1 MDKTKPDHE
10 IAADELTA
18 ILNATG
24 FEFVASPGL
33 GTDDTEKGP
42 QRFAFT
48 LLKGQN
54 EIRGEW
60 TCGSAVA
67 LSAYRREPF
76 PVRDR
81 LPFSDI
87 KLAAA
92 ASANG
97 RISVDDATAR
107 AMIRRA
113 YRPSLFD
120 VVSSLLSDASCI
132 EGYRDWIEWAD
143 DTGDLSGGA
152 DAVRKAQTDFA
163 TIQERAAIL
172 RRMLGQDFDKA
183 TELAGRL

>member
-1 MDKTKPDHE
+1 METRHDYE
-10 IAADELTA
+10 IAADELRA

-54 EIRGEW
+54 EIRGDW

-76 PVRDR
+76 KVSFPRGT
-81 LPFSDI
+81 LPGDI
-87 KLAAA
+87 AI
-92 ASANG
+92 ASHYQG
-97 RISVDDATAR
+97 RGLTILSAEIRQA
-107 AMIRRA
+107 IRRA

-120 VVSSLLSDASCI
+120 VVASLLSDVSCI
-132 EGYRDWIEWAD
+132 DGYRDWIEWAA
-143 DTGDLSGGA
+143 DLGYLDGGA

-172 RRMLGQDFDKA
+172 RRMLGADFDKA
-183 TELAGRL
+183 LELSRRL